1 MPRRRIGAAG
11 TARWLGRLAAAE
23 QIDRT
28 LERSCIG
35 RIVSLV
41 ILITMVACVGLW
53 VGIAWLVNKAGLSGA
68 ASKLPG
74 PVFPCLFFGGLIL
87 CIVIGGLV
95 GNWLRRLAWRVIL
108 RFWR

>member
-1 MPRRRIGAAG
+1 MPRRTSVAEAA
-11 TARWLGRLAAAE
+11 RQLGKVAAAE
-23 QIDRT
+23 QIDHT
-28 LERSCIG
+28 LQHSCIG
-35 RIVSLV
+35 RVVSLV

-53 VGIAWLVNKAGLSGA
+53 VGAAWLVNKAGLGDA
-68 ASKLPG
+68 VSKLPE
-74 PVFPCLFFGGLIL
+74 PILPCTFFGGIIL